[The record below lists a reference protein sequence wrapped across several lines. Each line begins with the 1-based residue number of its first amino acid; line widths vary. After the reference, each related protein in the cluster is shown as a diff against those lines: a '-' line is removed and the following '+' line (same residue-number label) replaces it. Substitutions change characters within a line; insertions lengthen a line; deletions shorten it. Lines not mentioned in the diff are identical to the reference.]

1 MQRAARAC
9 KFMARGKTCACRY
22 EYKRA

>member
-1 MQRAARAC
+1 MQKATRAC
-9 KFMARGKTCACRY
+9 KFMAKRRTCACRY